1 MALNNEFTSK
11 HLEVFRNA
19 GFKVYE
25 NDQNNQVS
33 IVKYSEHEPKALL
46 LIQVD
51 YDFRQLLI
59 HHQNIFNFRQSNPPK
74 YCAALPDDISDTIS
88 ILKFT
93 KVTNQYLLTALWN
106 C

>member
-25 NDQNNQVS
+25 NEQNQEVS
-33 IVKYSEHEPKALL
+33 IVKYSDEPKSPL

-51 YDFRQLLI
+51 YAYRQLTI
-59 HHQNIFNFRQSNPPK
+59 IEQNIFNFRQAQPPK
-74 YCAALPDDISDTIS
+74 YCAALPDDILDTIS

-93 KVTNQYLLTALWN
+93 KVFNQNLLTALWN

>member
-25 NDQNNQVS
+25 NEQNNEVS
-33 IVKYSEHEPKALL
+33 IVKYSDEPIMPL

-51 YDFRQLLI
+51 YAYRQLI
-59 HHQNIFNFRQSNPPK
+59 IIEQNIFNFRHANPPK
-74 YCAALPDDISDTIS
+74 YCAALPDNILDTIS

-93 KVTNQYLLTALWN
+93 KVFNQNLLTELWK

>member
-1 MALNNEFTSK
+1 MTLNNQFNNK

-25 NDQNNQVS
+25 NEQNNEVS
-33 IVKYSEHEPKALL
+33 IVKYSDEPKAPL

-51 YDFRQLLI
+51 YAYRQLI
-59 HHQNIFNFRQSNPPK
+59 IIEQNIFNFRQAQPPK
-74 YCAALPDDISDTIS
+74 YCAALPDDILDTIS

-93 KVTNQYLLTALWN
+93 KVFNQNLLTELWN